1 MLAQWMGDRTMDH
14 IQFKS
19 SQTAAAYV
27 ANELAEP
34 QQEAFE
40 LHMMGCSECLND
52 VEAWRVIKTHMP
64 APAVMEAARAP
75 FRKVWWG
82 GWGMAASFAAAMAL
96 SAMGGWF
103 VSSAQRPD
111 VDSSE
116 LAVFNMPPL
125 TRALECTQLPLAAN
139 ARALVLRVPGVASDR
154 RVTLA
159 DASGKPVPGSAY
171 SARLQRDGSWVVR
184 FDASYLQRESVQ
196 VVSSHSGTE
205 DEPLGCVSAAVV
217 PPPG

>member
-1 MLAQWMGDRTMDH
+1 MDH

-19 SQTAAAYV
+19 SQAAAHYV
-27 ANELAEP
+27 ANELSEH

-64 APAVMEAARAP
+64 APAVIEAARAP

-82 GWGMAASFAAAMAL
+82 GWGMAASFAAAMAV
-96 SAMGGWF
+96 SAVGGYF
-103 VSSAQRPD
+103 ASSVQRPD

-116 LAVFNMPPL
+116 LAVFNMPGL
-125 TRALECTQLPLAAN
+125 TRATECTQLPLAAN
-139 ARALVLRVPGVASDR
+139 ARALVLRVPGVSSER
-154 RVTLA
+154 RLTVA
-159 DASGKPVPGSAY
+159 DMNGKPVANSTY

-184 FDASYLQRESVQ
+184 FDAASLQRESVQ
-196 VVSSHSGTE
+196 LMSSRSGTE
-205 DEPLGCVSAAVV
+205 DEVLGCVVATVV

>member
-1 MLAQWMGDRTMDH
+1 MEHM
-14 IQFKS
+14 QFKS

-27 ANELAEP
+27 ANELSDP

-64 APAVMEAARAP
+64 APAVIEAARAP

-82 GWGMAASFAAAMAL
+82 GWGMAASFAAAMAV
-96 SAMGGWF
+96 SAVGGYF
-103 VSSAQRPD
+103 ASSAQRPN

-116 LAVFNMPPL
+116 LAVFNMPAV
-125 TRALECTQLPLAAN
+125 TRASECTQLPLAAN
-139 ARALVLRVPGVASDR
+139 ARALVLRVPGVSSER
-154 RVTLA
+154 RVAVT
-159 DASGKPVPGSAY
+159 DASGTPAPSGAY
-171 SARLQRDGSWVVR
+171 SARLQRDGSWVLR
-184 FDASYLQRESVQ
+184 FDAAYLQRDSVQ
-196 VVSSHSGTE
+196 VVSSRPGTE
-205 DEPLGCVSAAVV
+205 DEVLGCVVATVV

>member
-1 MLAQWMGDRTMDH
+1 MDH

-27 ANELAEP
+27 ANELTEH

-64 APAVMEAARAP
+64 APAVNEAARPP

-82 GWGMAASFAAAMAL
+82 GWGMAASFAAAMAVGV
-96 SAMGGWF
+96 AGGWF
-103 VSSAQRPD
+103 AGSAQQPN

-116 LAVFNMPPL
+116 LAVFNMPAI
-125 TRALECTQLPLAAN
+125 TRASECTQLPLAAN
-139 ARALVLRVPGVASDR
+139 ARALVLRVPGVSSDR
-154 RVTLA
+154 HLAVT
-159 DASGKPVPGSAY
+159 DANGKAVPSSAY

-184 FDASYLQRESVQ
+184 FDAAYLQRESVQ
-196 VVSSHSGTE
+196 VVSSRSGTE
-205 DEPLGCVSAAVV
+205 DEVLGCVVATVV